1 MKNLFL
7 PLLFILSFYT
17 YSLTVYLPKA
27 PPSLPMAKVAQNMKN
42 LELVYYD
49 DVNTEILPKIIKNED
64 ALFIIPT
71 NVGANLYNKGKDIKL
86 ISILSN
92 GLISIISSKDIK
104 SFKSL
109 NKEDIYIGGQGSSPD
124 VISSYL
130 FKKNSIT
137 PKVSYRESSEIAKLL
152 ITNKIDTAV
161 LPEPLASMV
170 LEKNKKM
177 KRIFILKNEWTKLNK
192 QSGIPQVAIFGSS
205 KVISENSVLLKNLK
219 TNYLKTLKS
228 INGNKKEAAKFS
240 INLFQMNMG
249 ENAFINSI
257 NNMNLTYIS
266 DKNKNTLVNTYLEA
280 INIKVPDDNFYQK

>member
-1 MKNLFL
+1 MKK
-7 PLLFILSFYT
+7 LFIFLIFALSFYT

-42 LELVYYD
+42 IELVYYD

-104 SFKSL
+104 NFKSL

-205 KVISENSVLLKNLK
+205 KVINENSVLLKNLE

-266 DKNKNTLVNTYLEA
+266 NKNKNILVNTYLEA
-280 INIKVPDDNFYQK
+280 INIKVPDDKFYQK

>member
-1 MKNLFL
+1 MKKLFL
-7 PLLFILSFYT
+7 FLIFTLSFYT
-17 YSLTVYLPKA
+17 YPLTVYLPKA

-104 SFKSL
+104 NFKSL

-124 VISSYL
+124 VISNYL

-137 PKVSYRESSEIAKLL
+137 PIISYRESSEIAKLL
-152 ITNKIDTAV
+152 ITNKINTAV

-192 QSGIPQVAIFGSS
+192 QSGIPQVAIFASS
-205 KVISENSVLLKNLK
+205 KVISENSVLLKNLE

-240 INLFQMNMG
+240 INLFQMNIG

-266 DKNKNTLVNTYLEA
+266 NKNKNILVNTYLEA
-280 INIKVPDDNFYQK
+280 INIKVPDDKFYQK

>member
-49 DVNTEILPKIIKNED
+49 DVNTEILTKIIKNED

-205 KVISENSVLLKNLK
+205 KVISENSILLKNLK
-219 TNYLKTLKS
+219 TN
-228 INGNKKEAAKFS
+228 I
-240 INLFQMNMG
+240 
-249 ENAFINSI
+249 
-257 NNMNLTYIS
+257 
-266 DKNKNTLVNTYLEA
+266 
-280 INIKVPDDNFYQK
+280 

>member
-64 ALFIIPT
+64 ALFIIST

-205 KVISENSVLLKNLK
+205 KVISENSILLKNLK

>member
-17 YSLTVYLPKA
+17 YSLTIYLPKA

-205 KVISENSVLLKNLK
+205 KVISENSILLKNLK

-228 INGNKKEAAKFS
+228 INGDKKEAAKFS

>member
-49 DVNTEILPKIIKNED
+49 DVNTEILTKIIKNED

-205 KVISENSVLLKNLK
+205 KVISENSILLKNLK

>member
-71 NVGANLYNKGKDIKL
+71 NIGANLYNKGKDIKL

-205 KVISENSVLLKNLK
+205 KVISENSILLKNLK

-228 INGNKKEAAKFS
+228 INGDKKEAAKFS